1 MAIKTSGVHHI
12 VLTVTDLE
20 RSKEFYTILLGFNFV
35 ADLGPSRILL
45 SDGSVALAIGLPPDA
60 SQAIDNDK
68 FSENRAGLDHVSF
81 NLESRADLEAAV
93 KLFDENKVSHGEITD
108 LTPHGLPVLVLA
120 FRDPDNI
127 QIEFTAPAG

>member
-1 MAIKTSGVHHI
+1 MAIKTKGIHHI

-20 RSKEFYTILLGFNFV
+20 RSKEFYTTLLGFNFV
-35 ADLGPSRILL
+35 ADLGPSRVLL
-45 SDGSVALAIGLPPDA
+45 SDGNVALAIGLPPDA

-81 NLESRADLEAAV
+81 SVESRTDLETAV
-93 KLFDENKVSHGEITD
+93 KLFDENQVPHGDIID
-108 LTPHGLPVLVLA
+108 LTPHGLPVLVLT

-127 QIEFTAPAG
+127 QLEFTAPAG